1 MFAIHSTLKIYEDSM
16 TQTKLSNFSS
26 VGSGHPKKY
35 PFENHVTRI
44 RVRKPSGEDNS
55 IKHND

>member
-35 PFENHVTRI
+35 PFENLH
-44 RVRKPSGEDNS
+44 
-55 IKHND
+55 